1 MMEEQSS
8 DIKVNGCIWKKK
20 MKINRVVAQ
29 SRFIMSKSISDMLIW
44 LYFSLFQVRQNYW
57 SKSLLWFIWNAIA
70 IVYFKERSEILQQ
83 FLPSLFNNHFGETK
97 QTFWTRQ
104 FRSITSISEAS
115 LTQELLIPPYVRS
128 WCYLSFEFWITQI

>member
-1 MMEEQSS
+1 MMEKQSS
-8 DIKVNGCIWKKK
+8 DIKVNACIWKKNENQLWLSTVTL
-20 MKINRVVAQ
+20 INFWYTVNTNLT
-29 SRFIMSKSISDMLIW
+29 M
-44 LYFSLFQVRQNYW
+44 YFSLFQVRQKY
-57 SKSLLWFIWNAIA
+57 SFKSLLWLIWYAKIHL
-70 IVYFKERSEILQQ
+70 KERSEILQQ
-83 FLPSLFNNHFGETK
+83 FLPSLFNYHFGETK